1 MQQTTPPSQPDQVNS
16 NNYMKPTSPSQRQTP
31 PSSALL
37 PAMTASDGFDF
48 EAQYEDAKHSLKFFD
63 EAIPKKK
70 DLERAVDALESAK
83 SEKAKLQEHK
93 QQAKAVLE
101 EKRQNWRELRAAHDK
116 NQQEW
121 RRRSIKVDDVLFK
134 VDNHFVLRYRRGI
147 ESQIEF
153 AKENLR
159 LLEERRQVDQA
170 HAAVNKV
177 RQTHKD
183 LQARSYHQ
191 DEKIKGCED
200 EVLKVKKALDDALER
215 LKTNNRGLEPVE
227 RLRTPP
233 AQVYTQGAR

>member
-1 MQQTTPPSQPDQVNS
+1 MQPVTPPSQPEHVDS
-16 NNYMKPTSPSQRQTP
+16 NNYMEPTSPSQPQTP
-31 PSSALL
+31 PLSALL

-48 EAQYEDAKHSLKFFD
+48 EAEYENAKQNLKFFD
-63 EAIPKKK
+63 EAILKKK
-70 DLERAVDALESAK
+70 DLERALHALESAK
-83 SEKAKLQEHK
+83 SEKSRLQEHK
-93 QQAKAVLE
+93 QQAEAVLE
-101 EKRQNWRELRAAHDK
+101 EKRQNWRELRAAHVK

-147 ESQIEF
+147 ESQIAF

-177 RQTHKD
+177 RQTQKD

-215 LKTNNRGLEPVE
+215 LKTNNRGI
-227 RLRTPP
+227 
-233 AQVYTQGAR
+233 